1 MQEADVDVDVD
12 VAPTNKATPI
22 VIAGTEGLVVSYA
35 RCCHPIPGDD
45 VMGYLSAGRGVIIH
59 RNICGNLSEFRKQP
73 QKWISVSW
81 EEEINREFSVEIMVE
96 VSNRPG
102 VLAEIA
108 ASIGESGSNI
118 DQVSVDERHED
129 IADLSFLILVKDR
142 THLARVIRAIR
153 TIPVVQKITRSC
165 A

>member
-1 MQEADVDVDVD
+1 
-12 VAPTNKATPI
+12 
-22 VIAGTEGLVVSYA
+22 L
-35 RCCHPIPGDD
+35 
-45 VMGYLSAGRGVIIH
+45 
-59 RNICGNLSEFRKQP
+59 
-73 QKWISVSW
+73 W
-81 EEEINREFSVEIMVE
+81 EEDINREFSVEIMIE
-96 VSNRPG
+96 VTNRPG

-108 ASIGESGSNI
+108 ASIGDTGSNI

-153 TIPVVQKITRSC
+153 TMPVVQKITRTC

>member
-1 MQEADVDVDVD
+1 MQEADVDTDI
-12 VAPTNKATPI
+12 AQTNKGTPI

-35 RCCHPIPGDD
+35 RCCHPIPGDN

-81 EEEINREFSVEIMVE
+81 EDDINREFSVEIMIE
-96 VSNRPG
+96 VTNRPG
-102 VLAEIA
+102 VLAEVA
-108 ASIGESGSNI
+108 ASIGETDSNI

-153 TIPVVQKITRSC
+153 RMPVVRKITRTC